1 MLRSSRRSAL
11 GRPFFR
17 ASVASLGL
25 VGAILLLSP
34 GQLGADEPN
43 GEAQTYN
50 DRHRRH
56 ELSQPLEYDAIVLP
70 LVSSAR
76 VVEPKRVERQRMP
89 LGGQVTSV
97 FPARYLWKAYPW
109 QEQHAEFVTRWK
121 QSQNEND
128 RYELFLWCEQQE
140 LFDCSE
146 FLLRRALFDHQAR
159 ADSPAYRWYLA
170 KWKEQG
176 SHQRRSPFT
185 FTLPVSGQWKV
196 LPDSDRH
203 HQAKHWSVWAWDM
216 VKPRYEELRY
226 GDDRVEN
233 YYSWRQPVYA
243 VGDGVVVAAVDR
255 FPDHQTGVKVAGRA
269 RQLSA
274 PRLRR
279 RYLCLLWPLA
289 AEFAAGECRRP
300 GQTRRGNRPRGQLRR
315 QRRASSPL
323 HAARRRR
330 LLDPRPLPNGGVD
343 HGRVASLRW

>member
-1 MLRSSRRSAL
+1 
-11 GRPFFR
+11 
-17 ASVASLGL
+17 VASLGL
-25 VGAILLLSP
+25 VGAILLLST
-34 GQLGADEPN
+34 GQPRADEPSAA
-43 GEAQTYN
+43 AQSYN

-70 LVSSAR
+70 LISSAK

-109 QEQHAEFVTRWK
+109 QEQHAEFVSRWK

-159 ADSPAYRWYLA
+159 SDSPAYRWYLG

-216 VKPRYEELRY
+216 VKPRYDELRY

-233 YYSWRQPVYA
+233 YFSWRQPVYA

-255 FPDHQTGVKVAGRA
+255 FADHQTGVKSPVEQGNYLHLDCGGGIYAYYGHL
-269 RQLSA
+269 RQNS
-274 PRLRR
+274 LRVSVGDR
-279 RYLCLLWPLA
+279 VKQ
-289 AEFAAGECRRP
+289 GEEIALV
-300 GQTRRGNRPRGQLRR
+300 GNSGDSGVPH
-315 QRRASSPL
+315 L
-323 HAARRRR
+323 HFT
-330 LLDPRPLPNGGVD
+330 LLDGDGFSIR
-343 HGRVASLRW
+343 GRYQMEVWTTAGWRAYDGEDLEEGWHFRSRD